1 MRDIHADVI
10 NQTVSALSTTIDA
23 LGRERPVEALDGQI
37 DDAIANM
44 VELLSG
50 HDPIEVIEQSRLR
63 AFPWHTGQPV
73 YQAGVENGWSCTELI
88 AIVASKCA
96 LSVTTTSRPAESIE
110 RCLEIADE
118 LLRLGMIRAT
128 VSADPASPLALIGA
142 KLQASELMMRG
153 SSYSELLEA
162 TTRALFGEPTV
173 DANLRSAIGFG
184 APEALSVLAALH
196 DLQVANMNRRQ
207 EAGLRAMDT
216 ARRRH
221 ELGIASRE
229 DMAEAAERFDRAW
242 NPDSAAASVSV
253 ADLVRSTGLADGI
266 VMNVLDAFTW
276 RPDVSKNVDEEV
288 RAFLSGDNPL
298 RVSPVVRTKS
308 SRALLV
314 HPVLTQGAI
323 RERLEF
329 ALRSSAGWEQ
339 YQNHRGALL
348 EERTRQAFERLLGPA
363 RAWHAL
369 LYYVPASEAER
380 TAGPVGYT
388 KRVEGDHLIV
398 LGDVA
403 IVVEDKAVA
412 LSSQSR
418 SGASFRLEKDLTG
431 IITKASEQADR
442 LVRRIQADGGLRIH
456 GEGWIDLS
464 HIREFHTVAVSL
476 DDLSSTSTAAAQLV
490 QAGLIATESVPWTVS
505 IHDLDLIAELS
516 AHPAEFLLYLRRRRH
531 PLATV
536 LYTAPDELDLF
547 LYFFEAGLYVEE
559 DPDAV
564 RAAFPFLPEPTHAE
578 RNRWRSQIPRV
589 ITSRTDPLDAW
600 YQEDFLR
607 VRAGRTRTPAA
618 PAKPRSTPSPLD
630 ELVARMDE
638 LGAYGRTS
646 IAATLL
652 SGDRKAQQQMSRHGR
667 DIVRASSRSTL
678 QRSVTVPVQ
687 SLSDGGW
694 LLVWATCPTNENRHD
709 WEHQMREYVRAKGH
723 QLQLA
728 RGAVFAF
735 DGASGEMFA
744 VYSETVPKDLSAS
757 ELASAEKLFPRSALR
772 PVEQV
777 RKAMGGQRAQ
787 PRRKNRRR

>member
-1 MRDIHADVI
+1 MRDIHAEVI
-10 NQTVSALSTTIDA
+10 NQTVSALTTTIDA
-23 LGRERPVEALDGQI
+23 LDPERPLEALDGQI
-37 DDAIANM
+37 DDAIATM
-44 VELLSG
+44 VELIRG
-50 HDPIEVIEQSRLR
+50 HDPIEVIEQSRLC
-63 AFPWHTGQPV
+63 AFPWQAGQPV
-73 YQAGVENGWSCTELI
+73 YQAGVENGWSCTELV
-88 AIVASKCA
+88 AIVASKSN
-96 LSVTTTSRPAESIE
+96 LSNTTASRPGEIIES
-110 RCLEIADE
+110 CLEIAGQ

-128 VSADPASPLALIGA
+128 ISAEPTNPLALIGA

-153 SSYSELLEA
+153 SSYSELLET
-162 TTRALFGEPTV
+162 TTRTLFGEPTV
-173 DANLRSAIGFG
+173 DANLREAIGFG
-184 APEALSVLAALH
+184 APEAISVLGALH

-207 EAGLRAMDT
+207 EAGLRAMDA

-229 DMAEAAERFDRAW
+229 DIAEAAKKFDRAC

-253 ADLVRSTGLADGI
+253 ADLVRSTGLADKV
-266 VMNVLDAFTW
+266 VMDVLDAFTW
-276 RPDVSKNVDEEV
+276 RPDVTQNVDEEV
-288 RAFLSGDNPL
+288 RAFLSGNNPL

-308 SRALLV
+308 SRALLI

-323 RERLEF
+323 RERLES

-348 EERTRQAFERLLGPA
+348 EQRTRQAFERLVGPA
-363 RAWHAL
+363 CAWHSL

-380 TAGPVGYT
+380 QADPVGYS

-398 LGDVA
+398 LDDVA
-403 IVVEDKAVA
+403 IVIEDKAVA
-412 LSSQSR
+412 LSPQSR
-418 SGASFRLEKDLTG
+418 SGASFRLQKDLTG

-476 DDLSSTSTAAAQLV
+476 DDLTSTSTATAQLV

-559 DPDAV
+559 DPHEL
-564 RAAFPFLPEPTHAE
+564 RAAFPFLPEPTPAE
-578 RNRWRSQIPRV
+578 LDRWRKQIPSV
-589 ITSRTDPLDAW
+589 VTSRTDPLDAW

-607 VRAGRTRTPAA
+607 VRAGKSRTPSA
-618 PAKPRSTPSPLD
+618 PSKPRRTPSPLD
-630 ELVARMDE
+630 ELVEQMDE
-638 LGAYGRTS
+638 LGAFGRTS

-652 SGDRKAQQQMSRHGR
+652 SGDRKTQQQMSRHGR
-667 DIVRASSRSTL
+667 DVVRASDRGTL
-678 QRSVTVPVQ
+678 RRSVTVPVQ

-694 LLVWATCPTNENRHD
+694 LLVWATCPTEESRHD
-709 WEHQMREYVRAKGH
+709 WEREMREYVRVKGH
-723 QLQLA
+723 QLRLA
-728 RGAVFAF
+728 RGALFAF

-744 VYSETVPKDLSAS
+744 VYSETVPNDLSPS
-757 ELASAEKLFPRSALR
+757 ELANAKKLLPLSALR

-777 RKAMGGQRAQ
+777 KKAMSGQRTQ
-787 PRRKNRRR
+787 PRRKKKHG